1 MQEMVERGIP
11 FRREAELPI
20 YYKGKALSIHYRAD
34 FVCYS
39 SVIVELKALSRI
51 GGIEEAQLMN
61 YLKAT
66 NIDVGLLI
74 NFGAKSL
81 EYKRFSLSFL
91 KSAESAK
98 SADKSL
104 EV

>member
-1 MQEMVERGIP
+1 
-11 FRREAELPI
+11 LD
-20 YYKGKALSIHYRAD
+20 IHYRAD

-66 NIDVGLLI
+66 DIDIGLLI

-81 EYKRFSLSFL
+81 EYTRFSLSFL
-91 KSAESAK
+91 KSAKSAK
-98 SADKSL
+98 SADKSV
-104 EV
+104 EG